1 MNNRRHYSL
10 TLRLALIFALLAFAL
25 LATLGVALYR
35 ELERELIKRDD
46 AALIYRADQLR
57 NLLNDSNTLDLIKT
71 KPELFKNMLGNATFE
86 PFMVYGLVALGYF
99 LLCYPLSLSARYLER
114 RLHAS
119 A

>member
-1 MNNRRHYSL
+1 MNHRRHYSL

-35 ELERELIKRDD
+35 ELERELVKRDD

-71 KPELFKNMLGNATFE
+71 KPELFKNMLGNSESVLSIAAPGQNRCCWLTRATLKCR
-86 PFMVYGLVALGYF
+86 P
-99 LLCYPLSLSARYLER
+99 
-114 RLHAS
+114 
-119 A
+119 